1 MTESERPKD
10 GTDPARSEDATRE
23 EPTRLGRRERQRLAT
38 RERIYQTAIEEFER
52 VGVAAAQ
59 IDRIVE
65 KAGVARGTF
74 YFHFRTKEQVLVELQ
89 HRLQDRYVAELAALG
104 PAPESVAEFFQQIYD
119 LVTRAQA
126 EHGSLIREI
135 LAMYVRNDMGTILTD
150 ESLILHIVDYLS
162 DAAERAAVRR
172 DIPPEELAIHV
183 LTAMFLHFTS
193 GTEPDIAL
201 EAVRSKIDILV
212 KGMQP

>member
-1 MTESERPKD
+1 MIESKVPRDE
-10 GTDPARSEDATRE
+10 TAPARSEDAAPE
-23 EPTRLGRRERQRLAT
+23 GPTRLGRRERQRLAT
-38 RERIYQTAIEEFER
+38 RERIYQTAIEELER
-52 VGVAAAQ
+52 VGLAAAQ

-89 HRLQDRYVAELAALG
+89 HRLQDRYVAELASLG
-104 PAPESVAEFFQQIYD
+104 PPPESVAEFFQQIYD

-126 EHGSLIREI
+126 EHGRLVREI
-135 LAMYVRNDMGTILTD
+135 LAMYVREDMGTILTD
-150 ESLILHIVDYLS
+150 ELLILRIVDYLS
-162 DAAERAAVRR
+162 DAAERGVVRR
-172 DIPPEELAIHV
+172 DIPPEQLALHF

-193 GTEPDIAL
+193 TTEPDIAL
-201 EAVRSKIDILV
+201 DAVRAKIDILV